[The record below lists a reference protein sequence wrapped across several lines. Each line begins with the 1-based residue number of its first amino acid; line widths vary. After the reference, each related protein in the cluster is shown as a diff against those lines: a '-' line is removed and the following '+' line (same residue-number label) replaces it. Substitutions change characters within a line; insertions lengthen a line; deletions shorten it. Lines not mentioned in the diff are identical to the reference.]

1 MLDLGTSGS
10 QQTGSSLG
18 LSLQEAGVRQGSR
31 PWCCTDAVVVS
42 YVCLLLLLKPAPGI
56 ERLHVSSHCRHPT
69 SSRRRCRPCPD
80 LIRPSKARDPSLV
93 PPRPLHCLAILQP
106 RLYFLAHPAHARCGL
121 WMPPQLLHQDEAQH
135 REGRVSRQ
143 LQPCESPRSRHNNA
157 RLTRLTPTFTIRLA
171 GHRLGYYLSLL
182 PQWRVNN

>member
-1 MLDLGTSGS
+1 MQKKIVVALVTFERKKYRISSSQPCPQTLDGGAVEVLDLGTSGS

-31 PWCCTDAVVVS
+31 RWCCTDAVVVS

-69 SSRRRCRPCPD
+69 SSRRRPCPD

-93 PPRPLHCLAILQP
+93 PPRLLHCLAILQP
-106 RLYFLAHPAHARCGL
+106 RLYFLALRPHAR
-121 WMPPQLLHQDEAQH
+121 
-135 REGRVSRQ
+135 
-143 LQPCESPRSRHNNA
+143 
-157 RLTRLTPTFTIRLA
+157 TP
-171 GHRLGYYLSLL
+171 
-182 PQWRVNN
+182 